1 MWANVMLAT
10 TMHTPAM
17 RYARGTSVGGRGQIT
32 IERDIRRALDI
43 QPKDVAVQRIEHG
56 RLVVEFIRPVEPHT
70 RSLAGILGPS
80 PVTPP
85 EPSAEDASVGASI
98 AEEWRDYLALE
109 ARRAGFVIGVPGP
122 C

>member
-1 MWANVMLAT
+1 
-10 TMHTPAM
+10 MHTVAM
-17 RYARGTSVGGRGQIT
+17 RYAYGTSVGERGQIT

-80 PVTPP
+80 PATPP
-85 EPSAEDASVGASI
+85 QLSDDDSSVGASI
-98 AEEWRDYLALE
+98 AEEWGKYLAQE
-109 ARRAGFVIGVPGP
+109 ARQASVLPATPVTRRRSR
-122 C
+122 